1 MYKNTAGQS
10 VTLLVIDTLTNK
22 PKTGDASN
30 LTFYYKADNGSVT
43 ALSAS
48 PTEDS
53 ATNAKGLYTAT
64 LLQAETNGN
73 VIIYSGKSSTADIEV
88 VPLTVYTNPPNHT
101 LLNIDNNGKVLLQP
115 TQSGVTIPTVTTLT
129 NLPPIT
135 TGWLTNDGIA
145 DNAISESK
153 IADGAINTAT
163 FATGTTVPRVT
174 LVDTLTTYTD
184 NVPQS
189 GDSYSRIGSNGSN
202 LTDLAT
208 SSAVND
214 IDIDIQDILDKIGVP
229 VSTLSDDIATRAA
242 AVDVPTVI
250 EIREEIDD
258 NSQLLYTCFVAAS
271 AFLGPDGFIDEVIR
285 GWLGLAGT
293 AYFDD
298 IQSFLLAV
306 KAKTDNLPSDPADQ
320 SQVEAAITAA
330 TSGLASQSDLTAV
343 KVKTDNLPADPADQ
357 SSVEAA
363 ITAATSGLA
372 SQSDLTSVK
381 SKTDN
386 LPSDPADQSL
396 VEAAITAA
404 TSGMASQS
412 DLTAIKAKTDNLP
425 TDPADQS
432 SVEAAI
438 TAATSGLA
446 SQSSLNAVKAKT
458 DNLPSD
464 PADQSSVEAAITA
477 AVNSLISSGLA
488 LQSTLLTVKTK
499 TDNLPSDPAD
509 QSSIEAA
516 INASVTSIVQ
526 SLTDLISNLDI
537 DEIDAK
543 IDDLAL
549 NAITRDYLNAAILNA
564 VASVNSTKNRVI
576 LGPAEKCVFDGKYRR
591 PSS

>member
-73 VIIYSGKSSTADIEV
+73 VIIYSGKSSTADVEV
-88 VPLTVYTNPPNHT
+88 VPLPVRTSPPNYT
-101 LLNIDNNGKVLLQP
+101 LLDIDNSGKVLLQP

-189 GDSYSRIGSNGSN
+189 GDNYSRIGPNGSN

-214 IDIDIQDILDKIGVP
+214 INIDIQDILDKIGVP
-229 VSTLSDDIATRAA
+229 LNTLSDDIATRAA
-242 AVDVPTVI
+242 AVDVPTVV

-258 NSQLLYTCFVAAS
+258 NSQLLFTCAMAAGTL
-271 AFLGPDGFIDEVIR
+271 LGADGFMDEVIR

-293 AYFDD
+293 NYFDD

-320 SQVEAAITAA
+320 SQVEAAITSA
-330 TSGLASQSDLTAV
+330 TSGLASQSSLNLV
-343 KVKTDNLPADPADQ
+343 KTKTDNLPSDPADQ

-372 SQSDLTSVK
+372 SQSDLTAVK
-381 SKTDN
+381 AKTDN
-386 LPSDPADQSL
+386 LPSDPADQS
-396 VEAAITAA
+396 
-404 TSGMASQS
+404 
-412 DLTAIKAKTDNLP
+412 
-425 TDPADQS
+425 

-438 TAATSGLA
+438 TSATSGLA
-446 SQSSLNAVKAKT
+446 SQSSLNSVKAKT

-488 LQSTLLTVKTK
+488 LQSTLLTVKAK

-509 QSSIEAA
+509 QSSVEAA
-516 INASVTSIVQ
+516 INSSVTSIVQ
-526 SLTDLISNLDI
+526 SLTDLISNLDIGGI